1 MVHVT
6 PQGTI
11 YAYGVDSGLMRATEP
26 SLDWTLV
33 HRSFGRYV
41 LLHLAVDPADAS
53 RLFAVTDN
61 NEVIASEDGG
71 LSWASLHSRYTAPP
85 H

>member
-41 LLHLAVDPADAS
+41 LLDLAVDPADAS

-61 NEVIASEDGG
+61 NQVLASEDGG
-71 LSWASLHSRYTAPP
+71 RTWFDLRSRITAPP
-85 H
+85 R